1 MVSDPCKR
9 DKSLFSFILFSAL
22 TVAVLGRTK
31 FAYRVPR
38 NSVVEGR
45 KEGRGRGK
53 EKQGLSP
60 AQSFPILGK
69 GKEKKKK
76 YSVQLKK
83 NKSWPDPLVGK
94 VSMDKA
100 VLEGGLDA

>member
-1 MVSDPCKR
+1 M
-9 DKSLFSFILFSAL
+9 
-22 TVAVLGRTK
+22 
-31 FAYRVPR
+31 
-38 NSVVEGR
+38 
-45 KEGRGRGK
+45 
-53 EKQGLSP
+53 SP